1 MISLDGGDLVL
12 VEIPYETL
20 ASVYRVLSQMDLGAL
35 VVRLDLPRG
44 KRDPVNLTC
53 PRVLSGAEIGP
64 QIGSLLGL
72 SFLL

>member
-1 MISLDGGDLVL
+1 
-12 VEIPYETL
+12 
-20 ASVYRVLSQMDLGAL
+20 MDLGVL

-64 QIGSLLGL
+64 RLGHCVGSPSSYSTISDQGEP
-72 SFLL
+72 FIWKRTCP